1 MAKRLIS
8 TSFSLV
14 PTFPTR
20 RTVFWMSPSPRYSK
34 LMIRP
39 VCLST
44 TKIGKHTGVST
55 ENIWQKVFL
64 NYGESLFFVVFFFY
78 IYWIVNFLIDS
89 FIVRSCQLKRNMF
102 AEVHYP
108 ISIYLIKCNYIN
120 LVKPWRRK
128 QLLPLLSLFSNKYK
142 KNNMN
147 EVETWRKNFFHTKFF
162 WWHWTD
168 QQQHGICILNRM
180 TNYLPFAHLLTAAYS
195 G

>member
-20 RTVFWMSPSPRYSK
+20 RTVFWMSPSPTYSK

-64 NYGESLFFVVFFFY
+64 NYGESLFFVVFFY

-142 KNNMN
+142 KI
-147 EVETWRKNFFHTKFF
+147 TWMR
-162 WWHWTD
+162 
-168 QQQHGICILNRM
+168 
-180 TNYLPFAHLLTAAYS
+180 
-195 G
+195 

>member
-64 NYGESLFFVVFFFY
+64 KLWRISLLCCFFFY
-78 IYWIVNFLIDS
+78 GGQYMFSTQLLILNFLIDWLTDWLTDRLTAWLACWLTDLQTDWVTDS
-89 FIVRSCQLKRNMF
+89 LTGW
-102 AEVHYP
+102 P
-108 ISIYLIKCNYIN
+108 TD
-120 LVKPWRRK
+120 W
-128 QLLPLLSLFSNKYK
+128 QLLKGRWVSCLSGKESNQKHRLTNLLNGFVYLNSVHTTRLVFCVRIRSSFEGVVIAFAK
-142 KNNMN
+142 
-147 EVETWRKNFFHTKFF
+147 EV
-162 WWHWTD
+162 
-168 QQQHGICILNRM
+168 
-180 TNYLPFAHLLTAAYS
+180 
-195 G
+195 

>member
-20 RTVFWMSPSPRYSK
+20 RTVFWMSPSPTYSK
-34 LMIRP
+34 LMILP

-44 TKIGKHTGVST
+44 TKIGKYIGVSRV
-55 ENIWQKVFL
+55 NIWQKVFFRLL
-64 NYGESLFFVVFFFY
+64 NISLLCFYFY

-89 FIVRSCQLKRNMF
+89 FIVRSCQLKGNMF
-102 AEVHYP
+102 AKVHYP
-108 ISIYLIKCNYIN
+108 ISIYLIKCNYIK

>member
-1 MAKRLIS
+1 MAKRLIN
-8 TSFSLV
+8 TLSFSLV

-64 NYGESLFFVVFFFY
+64 KLWRISLLCCFFFY

-89 FIVRSCQLKRNMF
+89 FVVRSCQLKRNMF

-108 ISIYLIKCNYIN
+108 MSIYLIKCNYIN

-142 KNNMN
+142 KI
-147 EVETWRKNFFHTKFF
+147 TWMR
-162 WWHWTD
+162 
-168 QQQHGICILNRM
+168 
-180 TNYLPFAHLLTAAYS
+180 
-195 G
+195 

>member
-1 MAKRLIS
+1 MENLS
-8 TSFSLV
+8 SL
-14 PTFPTR
+14 
-20 RTVFWMSPSPRYSK
+20 
-34 LMIRP
+34 L
-39 VCLST
+39 
-44 TKIGKHTGVST
+44 
-55 ENIWQKVFL
+55 
-64 NYGESLFFVVFFFY
+64 FFFY

-128 QLLPLLSLFSNKYK
+128 QLLPVLSLFSDKYK
-142 KNNMN
+142 KNYMN

>member
-1 MAKRLIS
+1 MSKKWSIVQDWYKWTGSIRYDQRQSQILQRDSTKEFSQDVIEHGKPWKMAKRLIN
-8 TSFSLV
+8 TLSFSLV

-20 RTVFWMSPSPRYSK
+20 RTVFWMSPSPTYSK

-64 NYGESLFFVVFFFY
+64 NYGESLFFVVFFY

-108 ISIYLIKCNYIN
+108 ISIYLLKCNYIN
-120 LVKPWRRK
+120 LVKPWWRK

-142 KNNMN
+142 KI
-147 EVETWRKNFFHTKFF
+147 TWMR
-162 WWHWTD
+162 
-168 QQQHGICILNRM
+168 
-180 TNYLPFAHLLTAAYS
+180 
-195 G
+195 